1 MKKNQLL
8 NLLNAVKINGGA
20 TLKSDGSFL
29 LVDAGYMVSLSGY
42 EKKIAL
48 SELNIQMINEYLLIA
63 KKLKAYAR
71 LWIDNNILY
80 LDISIKILNK
90 QQAIYTAKKNK
101 QKAIFDLLNK
111 ESIYIN

>member
-8 NLLNAVKINGGA
+8 NLLEAVKINGGA

-48 SELNIQMINEYLLIA
+48 NDLNIQMINDYLLIA
-63 KKLKAYAR
+63 KKLKAYAG

-90 QQAIYTAKKNK
+90 QQAINTGRKNK
-101 QKAIFDLLNK
+101 QKAIFDLFNK
-111 ESIYIN
+111 ESIYLD